1 LPIARGQPIFLDQ
14 AADLVLDI
22 PANGHKP
29 GTGENFNTLRDF
41 CDERGLSKHGHSVTW
56 EHEWYQVF
64 MFAVEEHAEIF
75 RKEFGGERMQ
85 PHNQSSTEQVGYERA
100 PDTTGARF
108 SEPRRALGPHIAAA
122 KKLGKGQKV
131 SSGPTKN

>member
-85 PHNQSSTEQVGYERA
+85 PSEKARA
-100 PDTTGARF
+100 RTGRGGRKART
-108 SEPRRALGPHIAAA
+108 SREPRALTTFLSEATTAHQTAQDAPGRA
-122 KKLGKGQKV
+122 K
-131 SSGPTKN
+131 